1 MHKKLPGLSLL
12 LLFVATFAFAQDDA
26 LKVNYYVNPNRNVE
40 LSYEKADPGT
50 YTVVLD
56 FTTLVNSS
64 GSERR
69 ILTASGRAGRL
80 ETLTPTNKDQSIT
93 FSYKY
98 SYIRGK
104 LKPKINNDIIYV
116 LPYRKGA
123 KTKAYESTFV
133 NATYFGNTTPDDWKA
148 YHFYTDTEDT
158 IAAVRKGTV
167 VNIKDTYDTDKPNEV
182 AYKSSLN
189 EIMIEHGDGTL
200 ATYRGFKKGS
210 FKVSVG
216 QVVFPGMAL
225 GLNSKY
231 TESRPYA
238 VYLIITYLKSADL
251 EGARGQSLAT
261 TKSLYGL
268 ITPNFYIDQNPK
280 GAVLRSGQQYEVES
294 TPEIVTKEM
303 TKREIKQLPK

>member
-1 MHKKLPGLSLL
+1 MHKKLLGLSLL
-12 LLFVATFAFAQDDA
+12 LSLITTYTFAQDDA
-26 LKVNYYVNPNRNVE
+26 LRVNYQVNPNRNVE
-40 LSYEKADPGT
+40 LSYEKADLGT

-69 ILTASGRAGRL
+69 ILTASGKMGRL
-80 ETLTPTNKDQSIT
+80 ETLTPTNKDQGIT

-104 LKPKINNDIIYV
+104 LKPKINNDIVYV

-123 KTKAYESTFV
+123 KTKVSEAAFV
-133 NATYFGNTTPDDWKA
+133 NATYFGNTTPEDWKA
-148 YHFYTDTEDT
+148 YYFYTDTEDT

-167 VNIKDTYDTDKPNEV
+167 VDIKDTYDTDKPAEV

-189 EIMIEHGDGTL
+189 EIIIEHSDGTL

-216 QVVFPGMAL
+216 QVVFPGTAL

-231 TESRPYA
+231 SESRPYG
-238 VYLIITYLKSADL
+238 VYLIVTYLRSADL

-261 TKSLYGL
+261 TKSLYGF